1 MKGLGIIIGDN
12 WVNLERIERVLS
24 ILVIIS
30 IIFVLYNGMI
40 LIKRECFN
48 VYLLY
53 VCVHWNN
60 VVEKIRQKK
69 KNIVKTSFDKIEL

>member
-30 IIFVLYNGMI
+30 VIFVLYNGMI
-40 LIKRECFN
+40 FIKRECFN

-53 VCVHWNN
+53 VCVY
-60 VVEKIRQKK
+60 
-69 KNIVKTSFDKIEL
+69 

>member
-24 ILVIIS
+24 ILVIIF

-53 VCVHWNN
+53 VCVYWNN
-60 VVEKIRQKK
+60 VVEKIAQKE
-69 KNIVKTSFDKIEL
+69 KNIVETSFDKIEL

>member
-30 IIFVLYNGMI
+30 VIFVLYNGMI
-40 LIKRECFN
+40 FIKRECFN

-53 VCVHWNN
+53 VCVYWNN
-60 VVEKIRQKK
+60 VVEKIAQKE
-69 KNIVKTSFDKIEL
+69 KNIVETSFNKIEL

>member
-12 WVNLERIERVLS
+12 WVNLKRIERVLS

-30 IIFVLYNGMI
+30 VIFVLYNGMI

-60 VVEKIRQKK
+60 VVEKIRQKE
-69 KNIVKTSFDKIEL
+69 KNIVKTSFNKIEL